1 MILLSAAALM
11 LGPAQPAVIQ
21 SPPCKDLK
29 GKVIR
34 CPVKKAVK
42 KPCKPSKLVKCTKV
56 TDYRGRVSYT
66 W

>member
-1 MILLSAAALM
+1 MILAAAALM
-11 LGPAQPAVIQ
+11 LGFAQPAVAP
-21 SPPCKDLK
+21 SPPCRDLK

-34 CPVKKAVK
+34 CPVRKAAK

>member
-1 MILLSAAALM
+1 MILAAAALL
-11 LGPAQPAVIQ
+11 LGSAQPAVVP
-21 SPPCKDLK
+21 SPPCRDLK

-34 CPVKKAVK
+34 CPVRKAAR

-56 TDYRGRVSYT
+56 MDSSGRVSYK

>member
-1 MILLSAAALM
+1 MILAVAALM
-11 LGPAQPAVIQ
+11 LGPLPAVAP
-21 SPPCKDLK
+21 SPPCRDLK

-34 CPVKKAVK
+34 CPVRKAAK

-56 TDYRGRVSYT
+56 TDSRGRVSYT